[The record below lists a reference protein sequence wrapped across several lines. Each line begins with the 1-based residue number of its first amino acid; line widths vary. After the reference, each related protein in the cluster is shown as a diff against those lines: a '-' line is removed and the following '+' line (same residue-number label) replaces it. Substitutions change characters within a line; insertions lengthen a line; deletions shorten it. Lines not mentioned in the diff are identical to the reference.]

1 MTMTPA
7 SPIRTTAE
15 ASAAG
20 KDPAGGHA
28 APTWNPPVFRIR
40 TGEVPAGSGSG
51 LGSGQLG
58 APTTSGSVA
67 AGELERTEWLLT
79 DGEGGLAMGTAA
91 GIPSR
96 RYHAWMIPALN
107 PPVGRAVLL
116 HSAVERVLLTWDGE
130 PETASESAVWL
141 DLSSYRFGGEVVHPG
156 GAGSLVEFEKS
167 SSVAWTYR
175 FAVMGRNG
183 KPGGDVIV
191 RRELAITRPGA
202 VAVRYRV
209 LSAPIG
215 ARVRLEIRPLLAM
228 RDFHE
233 LTSGRRGE
241 ASQMAVSTGPG
252 VVTVRGPDTGV
263 MKIPPVH
270 MAMGASSGA
279 CLFGG
284 GVQWWYDFEYRRD
297 LERGQDFREDLFS
310 PGVFVAQTAPGEDVE
325 LRAWIGDDPGP
336 SIEHAHEME
345 RVRIGRGVRFA
356 LEGAEHGIDRIE
368 TDAIHALIAAADQF
382 VVRRR
387 LPEWETPSSART
399 HSTSVIAGYPW
410 FSDWGRDTMISLPG
424 LLLATGRLPEAK
436 AVLEGFAALSK
447 RGLIPNCFD
456 NETGHAEYN
465 TVDASLW
472 FIHAACRYAFASGD
486 ASVADGPIGAAC
498 MSIFEAYQQ
507 GTDYGIRVDPSDGL
521 VAAGDA
527 STQLTWMDAR
537 RDGVVFTPR
546 AGKAVEI
553 NALWYSAIMGM
564 CDLFER
570 TRPRSA
576 RDLRQVAER
585 VRLSFQARFFDAY
598 RQMCFDLV
606 PGSAGS
612 QGGAR
617 NDPAYQI
624 RPNQIFAVSLPYSP
638 LSAEQQQAVVRAVR
652 QSLLTPMGLR
662 TLASNDPDYQPR
674 YEGSLFLRDRAYH
687 NGTVWPWLIGPY
699 AEALMRVGH
708 FSDASRH
715 EARSVL
721 RPLIHE
727 LLTPHAGRAVCSI
740 SEVYDAEDSPQHP
753 RRPDGCPAQA
763 WSVAELLRVLLMAI
777 PRSTKL

>member
-7 SPIRTTAE
+7 SPIRTAAE
-15 ASAAG
+15 KHAVG
-20 KDPAGGHA
+20 KAPVLGVNAPAFSHA
-28 APTWNPPVFRIR
+28 TFKVRPENGLTHADMERI
-40 TGEVPAGSGSG
+40 
-51 LGSGQLG
+51 
-58 APTTSGSVA
+58 
-67 AGELERTEWLLT
+67 EWLLT
-79 DGEGGLAMGTAA
+79 DGEGGLSMGTAS
-91 GIPSR
+91 GIPTR
-96 RYHAWMIPALN
+96 RYHAWMTPALN

-116 HSAVERVLLTWDGE
+116 HSAVERVLITWDGE

-141 DLSSYRFGGEVVHPG
+141 DLSSYQFGGGVVHPQ
-156 GAGSLVEFEKS
+156 GASSLVEFEKS
-167 SSVAWTYR
+167 AGVAWTYR
-175 FAVMGRNG
+175 FQVTGR
-183 KPGGDVIV
+183 GGRVGGEVIV
-191 RRELAITRPGA
+191 RRELAIARPGA
-202 VAVRYRV
+202 VAVRYRMI
-209 LSAPIG
+209 SAPTG
-215 ARVRLEIRPLLAM
+215 ARVRLEIRPLVAM

-233 LTSGRRGE
+233 LTSGKWGD
-241 ASQMAVSTGPG
+241 ASQMAVSTVPG
-252 VVTVRGPDTGV
+252 VVSVRGPDRGA
-263 MKIPPVH
+263 MKIPPVN

-279 CLFGG
+279 CVFGG
-284 GVQWWYDFEYRRD
+284 GGQWWYDFEYRRD
-297 LERGQDFREDLFS
+297 QERGQDFREDLFS

-325 LRAWIGDDPGP
+325 LRAWVGDDPGP
-336 SIEHAHEME
+336 SIEHAGEVE
-345 RVRIGRGVRFA
+345 TERIGRAAAFA
-356 LEGAEHGIDRIE
+356 LEGVGSGIDAVERE
-368 TDAIHALIAAADQF
+368 AINALIGAADQF
-382 VVRRR
+382 VVRRS

-436 AVLEGFAALSK
+436 AVLEGFAALNK

-472 FIHAACRYAFASGD
+472 FVHAACRYAFASGD
-486 ASVADGPIGAAC
+486 TSVAEGPIGAAC

-507 GTDYGIRVDPSDGL
+507 GTDFGIKVDQTDGL
-521 VAAGDA
+521 VSAGDA
-527 STQLTWMDAR
+527 TTQLTWMDAR

-546 AGKAVEI
+546 AGKPVEI
-553 NALWYSAIMGM
+553 NALWYSGIMGL

-570 TRPRSA
+570 TRPRTA
-576 RDLRQVAER
+576 RDLRQIAER

-598 RQMCFDLV
+598 RQMCFDIA
-606 PGSAGS
+606 PGSATS
-612 QGGAR
+612 YGGPR

-638 LSAEQQQAVVRAVR
+638 LTGEQQQAVVRAVR

-662 TLASNDPDYQPR
+662 TLASNDPDYQQR

-699 AEALMRVGH
+699 AEAVMRVGH
-708 FSDASRH
+708 FSEASRH
-715 EARSVL
+715 DARSVL

-727 LLTPHAGRAVCSI
+727 LLTPRAGRAVGTI
-740 SEVYDAEDSPQHP
+740 SEVYDADETPSHP

-763 WSVAELLRVLLMAI
+763 WSVAELLRVLLLAI
-777 PRSTKL
+777 PRAVRV